1 MVLLPPVY
9 YPLRELVTLI
19 KGRTTFASTRACAY
33 QRPWGYYPLI
43 ILLLRQQQYGATV
56 ARLHRIFLLF
66 GLLVAEHYIKIDRA
80 SNRVQLWRICAVF
93 FSALLA
99 YALQAYVAHEKRL
112 SICSRK
118 VISNFC

>member
-80 SNRVQLWRICAVF
+80 SNRAQLWRVCAVFFQNRVQLWRVCAVF
-93 FSALLA
+93 FCAACLCYTST
-99 YALQAYVAHEKRL
+99 Y
-112 SICSRK
+112 CS
-118 VISNFC
+118 